1 MIWLSSFQVPWVI
14 KKHVWDCHHFCTCEW
29 NVVCV
34 LRIHKA
40 LAHVLY
46 LKGQFVVYLYA
57 ISPGPV
63 WLRIWLCLI
72 KQHTVKPYTHWKA
85 YSTITSTV
93 INILHCG
100 MSCQHDR
107 ESYRKQLKQSIK
119 LIQLGQMRGMG
130 EISAAYLL
138 AFAWVQFHVR
148 CQKRFGFF
156 FLFFHSRGPPN
167 QMNVCLKGRDLLTLQ
182 NYTADELK
190 YLLWVASD
198 LKQRIKDKGEVKC
211 FNWYLSHSDVE
222 VNIVLKD
229 IGNQQF
235 SWLSLNI
242 ITVTLKSCIPCTVVM
257 I

>member
-1 MIWLSSFQVPWVI
+1 MIWLSSFQVPWVT

-40 LAHVLY
+40 FAHVLY

-107 ESYRKQLKQSIK
+107 ESYRNQLKQSIK

-156 FLFFHSRGPPN
+156 FFSFSTAVGHQIKWMFVWKVVTSLLYRTTQ
-167 QMNVCLKGRDLLTLQ
+167 QMNWSICYGWPQIWNKG
-182 NYTADELK
+182 
-190 YLLWVASD
+190 
-198 LKQRIKDKGEVKC
+198 
-211 FNWYLSHSDVE
+211 
-222 VNIVLKD
+222 
-229 IGNQQF
+229 
-235 SWLSLNI
+235 
-242 ITVTLKSCIPCTVVM
+242 
-257 I
+257 

>member
-1 MIWLSSFQVPWVI
+1 MIWLSSFQVPWVT

-34 LRIHKA
+34 LCIHKA

-57 ISPGPV
+57 ISPDPV

-156 FLFFHSRGPPN
+156 FSLFPQPWATKSNECLSERSWPPYSTELHSRWTEVFAMGG
-167 QMNVCLKGRDLLTLQ
+167 LRFET
-182 NYTADELK
+182 
-190 YLLWVASD
+190 
-198 LKQRIKDKGEVKC
+198 KDKGQRRGKM
-211 FNWYLSHSDVE
+211 L
-222 VNIVLKD
+222 
-229 IGNQQF
+229 
-235 SWLSLNI
+235 
-242 ITVTLKSCIPCTVVM
+242 
-257 I
+257 